1 VGRLVIETDPETGKD
16 HVELTLDNGQV
27 LKFHGN
33 GSSELRFVRGEQEWI
48 EVGDSIR
55 SEKIPGR
62 REPDTWRFSVE
73 VTDIPRVDDT
83 TEAPDGATPL

>member
-1 VGRLVIETDPETGKD
+1 MGRIVIETDPESGMD

-27 LKFHGN
+27 LKFHGV
-33 GSSELRFVRGEQEWI
+33 GRSELRHVRGEQEWI

-62 REPDTWRFSVE
+62 REPDHWTFSIE
-73 VTDIPRVDDT
+73 IDKIPRV
-83 TEAPDGATPL
+83 EQE